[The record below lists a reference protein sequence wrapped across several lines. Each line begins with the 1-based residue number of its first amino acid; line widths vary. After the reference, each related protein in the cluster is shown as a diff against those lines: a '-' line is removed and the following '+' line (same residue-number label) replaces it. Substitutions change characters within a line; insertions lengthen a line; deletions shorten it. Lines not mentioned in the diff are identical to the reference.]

1 MLELFRAAFRLPR
14 GASAFAD
21 RVDWLHF
28 FVISVTVVGVFVLST
43 IALYFVVRYRQQPT
57 DESTPALHASGARE
71 GMIITG
77 TLSLF
82 VLWWV
87 IGYRQYLTL
96 YTPPPGASS
105 VYVVAKQWMWKFSYP
120 SGNVSNNVLSVEVG
134 RPVELI
140 MTSRDVIHSF
150 FVPALRAKQDVLPGR
165 YVTLSFTPKLVGTF
179 PIYCAEYCGINHS
192 RMLGEVHVLGSEQY
206 QRYLADAA
214 ASRSLAQIGRD
225 AALKR
230 GCFSCHTVDGQRH
243 IGPSWSRLF
252 GSSVALTD
260 GQHITADAAYL
271 TESMM
276 DPAARV
282 VAGYSPVM
290 PTYLGTLDAAE
301 TAAIVEYIRSLQDG
315 PITPSVKLPAVQV
328 PLAASARPSEA
339 P

>member
-1 MLELFRAAFRLPR
+1 
-14 GASAFAD
+14 
-21 RVDWLHF
+21 
-28 FVISVTVVGVFVLST
+28 
-43 IALYFVVRYRQQPT
+43 
-57 DESTPALHASGARE
+57 
-71 GMIITG
+71 MIIGG

-82 VLWWV
+82 LLWWV

-96 YTPPPGASS
+96 YVRPRGASS
-105 VYVVAKQWMWKFSYP
+105 VYVVAKQWTWKFSYP
-120 SGNVSNNVLSVEVG
+120 SGRLSNNVLTVEAG

-165 YVTLSFTPKLVGTF
+165 YVTLSFTPRLVGTF

-192 RMLGEVHVLGSEQY
+192 KMLGEVHVLASDQY
-206 QRYLADAA
+206 ERYLADAA
-214 ASRSLAQIGRD
+214 AARPLAEIGRD

-243 IGPSWSRLF
+243 IGPSWSRLY
-252 GSSVALTD
+252 GSSVALTN
-260 GQHITADAAYL
+260 GEHVTADAAYL

-276 DPAARV
+276 DPTAKI
-282 VAGYSPVM
+282 VASYSPTM
-290 PTYLGTLDAAE
+290 PTYLGTLDSAE

-315 PITPSVKLPAVQV
+315 PIAPSVKLPVVQV
-328 PLAASARPSEA
+328 PLAPSARPSEA